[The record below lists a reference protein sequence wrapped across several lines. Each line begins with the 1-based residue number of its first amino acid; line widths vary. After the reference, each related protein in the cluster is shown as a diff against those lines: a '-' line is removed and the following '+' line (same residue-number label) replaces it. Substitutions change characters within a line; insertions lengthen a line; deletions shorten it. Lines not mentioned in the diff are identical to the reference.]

1 MNKSYIYTYIQGGI
15 PHAIQSNL
23 PIPPFTLLRTD
34 PSESLYSKSRYCNY
48 RLEIKVSN
56 NFFSFVLH
64 NNDNTRQCDLML
76 F

>member
-1 MNKSYIYTYIQGGI
+1 MYTHIQGGI
-15 PHAIQSNL
+15 PHAIQSKV

-64 NNDNTRQCDLML
+64 NNDNTRQCDLMFFL
-76 F
+76 T